1 MFLSPILITQLAIAS
16 VIFESLHFQT
26 YLVPINTDIKYLW
39 LIPYFF
45 TVSYFVLDDLT
56 KFITHAL
63 MHRIP
68 LLWEIHKT
76 HHSARVLTPITIF
89 RTHPLEGVIFV
100 VRSALTQGIVIA
112 LFYYIYGNNITLV
125 TILGANLMSFW
136 FHLLGSNLRH
146 SHIWINYWN
155 WLEKIFISPAQHQIH
170 HSIKKEHHN
179 KNFGVTFAIW
189 DYVFGTLCTSRD
201 NEVSKFGITENEHKY
216 EQNIFYLYV
225 SPFVGT
231 YKIISKYILSI
242 LQKLN
247 KQTLNGNNI
256 TNFTTNSDLKGDN
269 FTTTQNNN
277 IDECGN
283 NQKFEFPPLNKNS
296 KLEKNDSCKG
306 LLSRTPEQKWSNCSN
321 KITHCLSI
329 LPSVKK
335 DSSSLSEIF

>member
-1 MFLSPILITQLAIAS
+1 MEFLTQIFDTFDENFFDPRKRVFLGYLFSAIVIAFLWLCVVKKKTLKECFYKIFDKKIFFSKSAKADYILFLFNIIILMFLSPILITQLAIAS

-26 YLVPINTDIKYLW
+26 YIVPIYTDIKYLW

-112 LFYYIYGNNITLV
+112 LFYYIYGNNITFV

-189 DYVFGTLCTSRD
+189 DFVFGTLCTSRD
-201 NEVSKFGITENEHKY
+201 NEVSKFGITEHEHKY

-242 LQKLN
+242 LHKLN
-247 KQTLNGNNI
+247 KQTLI
-256 TNFTTNSDLKGDN
+256 TK
-269 FTTTQNNN
+269 
-277 IDECGN
+277 
-283 NQKFEFPPLNKNS
+283 
-296 KLEKNDSCKG
+296 KLI
-306 LLSRTPEQKWSNCSN
+306 R
-321 KITHCLSI
+321 
-329 LPSVKK
+329 
-335 DSSSLSEIF
+335 